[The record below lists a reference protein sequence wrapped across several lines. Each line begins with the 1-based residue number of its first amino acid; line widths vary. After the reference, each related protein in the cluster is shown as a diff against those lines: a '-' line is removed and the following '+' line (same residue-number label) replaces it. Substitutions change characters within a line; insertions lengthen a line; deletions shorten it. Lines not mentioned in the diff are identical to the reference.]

1 MKDIYDFAIIG
12 AGASGLFALQGLKD
26 KKVIII
32 EGNDKLGLK
41 LLATGGGKCNF
52 TNHFLS
58 AENFISSNPHFVKS
72 FLAKFGTYDFLT
84 IIEKYNIEYEER
96 DNGKLFTLD
105 GAKSI
110 LDLLLKEGFGENHFF
125 KTNCTV
131 QNVCKISDEQN
142 LERESLFKI
151 NSSRGDF
158 FAKKVVVASG
168 GLSYPQ
174 MGATNI
180 ASKIAKSFGIKVMPM
195 IPALAGIRYPNEYK
209 LLFQSL
215 SGIAITAKACVG
227 KKQFTDQL
235 LFTHRGFS
243 GPLALNLSLLVN
255 GPTEI
260 QFNFL
265 PTIDVINLIQSEKNS
280 KKSLVTIF
288 SEFLP
293 KSFVKSLLGK
303 EYDLSQIKKSEIEEI
318 GNIFNN
324 FKIVVDKLDGFDK
337 AEVTRGGICV
347 DEIFPKTMECRKVHG
362 LFFLGEAL
370 DVTGMLGGYNLH
382 WAWASAKMFIDGL

>member
-32 EGNDKLGLK
+32 ECNDKLGLK

-142 LERESLFKI
+142 LKRI
-151 NSSRGDF
+151 
-158 FAKKVVVASG
+158 
-168 GLSYPQ
+168 
-174 MGATNI
+174 
-180 ASKIAKSFGIKVMPM
+180 
-195 IPALAGIRYPNEYK
+195 
-209 LLFQSL
+209 
-215 SGIAITAKACVG
+215 
-227 KKQFTDQL
+227 
-235 LFTHRGFS
+235 
-243 GPLALNLSLLVN
+243 
-255 GPTEI
+255 
-260 QFNFL
+260 
-265 PTIDVINLIQSEKNS
+265 VI
-280 KKSLVTIF
+280 
-288 SEFLP
+288 
-293 KSFVKSLLGK
+293 
-303 EYDLSQIKKSEIEEI
+303 
-318 GNIFNN
+318 
-324 FKIVVDKLDGFDK
+324 
-337 AEVTRGGICV
+337 
-347 DEIFPKTMECRKVHG
+347 
-362 LFFLGEAL
+362 
-370 DVTGMLGGYNLH
+370 
-382 WAWASAKMFIDGL
+382 